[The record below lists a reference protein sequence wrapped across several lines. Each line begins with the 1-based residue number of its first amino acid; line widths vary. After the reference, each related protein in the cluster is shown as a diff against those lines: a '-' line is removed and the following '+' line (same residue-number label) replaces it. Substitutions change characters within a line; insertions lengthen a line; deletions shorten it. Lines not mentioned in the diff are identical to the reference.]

1 MVKQQRRTG
10 RWFLPAAGNSVAQV
24 RFPVGPEQR
33 RQPSPHHV
41 SGRKCAASGTSDN
54 LEHRSSSTT
63 TEEEERGAGHPG
75 PEGGS
80 GGTKRARLDG
90 QLRVSPNTELT
101 PFIKPNTPVS
111 HRQEESAA
119 PTPWSCDQTGSGAC
133 FTGGGVSTRAPPPD
147 QESAERSDD
156 SRAAEVE
163 LIFTQVGP
171 QRPQPGQLVYI
182 YICVCV
188 CVCAR
193 ALSQLQSVGS
203 LKVTIQQSSESREF
217 GQTDRTADRQA
228 GGLHCHVCNLT
239 CCSLQVFHEHM
250 SGAEHMK
257 KLHEITNS
265 ICLHTHTL
273 QDRGRRPGPRHWCD
287 ACQTHFSGDVIV
299 HRRTKQHKLCKQLC
313 RPFCPVCKRHFR
325 TPRKFVEHMKSPEHK
340 QQVHLQDVQEEELI
354 TVDAVGCFEEEEE
367 VEEVEEVGVADD
379 EVEEQTEVTEDKEL
393 ETVDT
398 LEYNSLCTYGSSF
411 VVPVSGFLCRLCNK
425 FFHRE
430 ATARHTHCR
439 THTHYLNLQSH
450 KAQRRKE
457 TRTEDT

>member
-1 MVKQQRRTG
+1 MEAFNVYLMVRCQAGSARPQGPVTI
-10 RWFLPAAGNSVAQV
+10 WNTAA
-24 RFPVGPEQR
+24 
-33 RQPSPHHV
+33 
-41 SGRKCAASGTSDN
+41 
-54 LEHRSSSTT
+54 
-63 TEEEERGAGHPG
+63 
-75 PEGGS
+75 
-80 GGTKRARLDG
+80 
-90 QLRVSPNTELT
+90 
-101 PFIKPNTPVS
+101 
-111 HRQEESAA
+111 
-119 PTPWSCDQTGSGAC
+119 
-133 FTGGGVSTRAPPPD
+133 APPPQKKKSEELD
-147 QESAERSDD
+147 TRDLREAQEAPR
-156 SRAAEVE
+156 
-163 LIFTQVGP
+163 GP
-171 QRPQPGQLVYI
+171 DWTGSSRPQPGQLVYI

-379 EVEEQTEVTEDKEL
+379 EVEEQTEVTEDK
-393 ETVDT
+393 D
-398 LEYNSLCTYGSSF
+398 SF

-439 THTHYLNLQSH
+439 THTHYLNLQVTHTQMLHHLKTLPPETTSVH
-450 KAQRRKE
+450 IRLHQSTSNKIKSDRNQIITKLHRGTLHIEQIIEPRLFKE
-457 TRTEDT
+457 TNKSPHEQEKLPLRGRNFGQNQAGGVCLDQLGREWGHGRGCSVG